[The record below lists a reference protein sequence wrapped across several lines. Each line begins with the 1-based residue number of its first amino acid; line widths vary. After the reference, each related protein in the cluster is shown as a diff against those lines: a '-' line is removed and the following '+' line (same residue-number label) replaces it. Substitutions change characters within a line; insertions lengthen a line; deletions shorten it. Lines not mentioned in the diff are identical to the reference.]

1 MSKIVWKADKPVR
14 VYELAR
20 LLNLSSPTTL
30 TWLFYYG
37 ITGKRS
43 ASSKVTL
50 GEAFYFLDCMS
61 K

>member
-1 MSKIVWKADKPVR
+1 MSKYVWRVDKPVR

-20 LLNLSSPTTL
+20 LLGLSSSITL
-30 TWLFYYG
+30 GWLSHYG

-50 GEAFYFLDCMS
+50 YEALYFLDCMHR
-61 K
+61 